1 MPDDNAV
8 GKRSTPEQ
16 REKLGV
22 GKAAKGSRTPPVEP
36 TNAMQQVD
44 VHIHMCLVLL
54 VKLWIYYRHILTSFI
69 LYPSYVSWRSQN
81 KMMDFQ
87 TLVIYWEI

>member
-44 VHIHMCLVLL
+44 VHIYICV
-54 VKLWIYYRHILTSFI
+54 
-69 LYPSYVSWRSQN
+69 
-81 KMMDFQ
+81 
-87 TLVIYWEI
+87 